1 MQNNSNQRDT
11 NLSMLQEMRML
22 VNTCMFIWPIRIIHS
37 TDWLIVAREPHV
49 IGWLASNEQI
59 CNSTGKYGKSMRLII
74 SYGGILKHLSA
85 YTDDVRDPISPVHP
99 LSQAVIG
106 QRRLDQS
113 GMLPPAIS
121 WQAPHL

>member
-59 CNSTGKYGKSMRLII
+59 CNSSAQIWEINETDHYL
-74 SYGGILKHLSA
+74 GGILKHLGA
-85 YTDDVRDPISPVHP
+85 YTDDVSDPISPVHP